1 MTTLQDPASTSSASS
16 FSDDERK
23 VYSQALL
30 RTLTYA
36 NVKFVRYLAIDLY
49 NTPRCKALP
58 VKYLLTTSSIDAQV
72 AYAKCVFGGLPSFAD
87 IMVEGSGLDTK
98 DTVVFQP
105 DISTLRILP
114 YSSASAMVLGTLRD
128 QTTGL
133 LSDLCTRG
141 LLQEVVRYATEDHKI
156 AFNVGA
162 ELEFVLVDAHTD
174 QPVDRA
180 VYACTV
186 TLNKREDFMVEVSD
200 QLSMQGI
207 DIEMIHSESAPGQVE
222 IVLAYQESPVQ
233 LADHVVLTR
242 ETITAV
248 AYKHGMKILF
258 LPKTDP
264 TEAGNGCHVHM
275 SLRDIETGRNIF
287 SSTEALGRRRQSFL
301 QGSSKDIS
309 PQGQSFME
317 GILRRL
323 PALLALTLPTANSF
337 RRVGKGC
344 WTGHQV
350 GWAFGD
356 KEMPLRVVANLHSQ
370 AWEHFEYKLCDN
382 TANMYL
388 ALAGILSAGLTGLDQ
403 DLELRASHEE
413 EMRQEHPESL
423 PTSLTESLDCL
434 ENDELL
440 MKIMPSAM
448 SKAYLACR
456 RLEAERSAET
466 TLEDEV
472 KDALER
478 A

>member
-1 MTTLQDPASTSSASS
+1 MATLQDPASS

-23 VYSQALL
+23 AYSQALL

-58 VKYLLTTSSIDAQV
+58 VNYLQKSASVDTHV
-72 AYAKCVFGGLPSFAD
+72 AYAKCVFGGLPPFAD
-87 IMVEGSGLDTK
+87 MMVEGSGLDTQ
-98 DTVVFQP
+98 DTIFFQP
-105 DISTLRILP
+105 DHSTLRILP
-114 YSSASAMVLGTLRD
+114 YSPASAMVLGTLRD
-128 QTTGL
+128 QKTGL

-141 LLQEVVRYATEDHKI
+141 LLQEVVRYAAEGHKI

-162 ELEFVLVDAHTD
+162 ELEFVLIDAKTD
-174 QPVDRA
+174 HPVDRS
-180 VYACTV
+180 VYAHTV
-186 TLNKREDFMVEVSD
+186 TLNKREDFIVQVAD
-200 QLSMQGI
+200 QLSTQGI
-207 DIEMIHSESAPGQVE
+207 EIEIIHCESAPGQME

-233 LADHVVLTR
+233 LADHVVLAR
-242 ETITAV
+242 ETVTAV
-248 AYKHGMKILF
+248 AYKHGMKALF
-258 LPKTDP
+258 LPKSDP
-264 TEAGNGCHVHM
+264 IQAGNGCHIHM
-275 SLRDIETGRNIF
+275 SFRDIETGRNIF
-287 SSTEALGRRRQSFL
+287 SSTESLGRRRQSFL
-301 QGSSKDIS
+301 LGSSKDIS

-317 GILRRL
+317 GILRHL
-323 PALLALTLPTANSF
+323 PALLALTLPTTNSF

-388 ALAGILSAGLTGLDQ
+388 ALAGVLSAGVSGLEQ
-403 DLELRASHEE
+403 NLELRAS
-413 EMRQEHPESL
+413 QEAMQQEPESL
-423 PTSLTESLDCL
+423 PVSIEDSLECL
-434 ENDELL
+434 EKDELM
-440 MKIMPSAM
+440 MKMMPPAM
-448 SKAYLACR
+448 GKAYLACR
-456 RLEAERSAET
+456 RLEAERSAEM

-472 KDALER
+472 RYALER